1 MENLLQKSDFAPDTD
16 ANTRPEN
23 VNDLIYIGTKII
35 KAVPMTS
42 DEFKKSKGQ
51 EIGLEENAAG
61 YRVQYED
68 GYVSWSPKNVFE
80 RCYRPLSNSEIHLV
94 REFNLLLKSGRRMDF
109 RVCPTVATNGC
120 V

>member
-1 MENLLQKSDFAPDTD
+1 MDDIQTSKDTIQD
-16 ANTRPEN
+16 IGANTRPEN
-23 VNDLIYIGTKII
+23 VNDVIYIGTKVI

-51 EIGLEENAAG
+51 EVGLEENANG

-94 REFNLLLKSGRRMDF
+94 RSFNL
-109 RVCPTVATNGC
+109 
-120 V
+120 